1 MVVTKKYIKDLREKS
16 FLNISK
22 EDEILILQMY
32 GQESEL
38 DENSYLHIFTQ
49 QDIWEGIRK
58 ILRKSKSI

>member
-1 MVVTKKYIKDLREKS
+1 MVVTKKYIKDKS

-22 EDEILILQMY
+22 EDEILILQIY